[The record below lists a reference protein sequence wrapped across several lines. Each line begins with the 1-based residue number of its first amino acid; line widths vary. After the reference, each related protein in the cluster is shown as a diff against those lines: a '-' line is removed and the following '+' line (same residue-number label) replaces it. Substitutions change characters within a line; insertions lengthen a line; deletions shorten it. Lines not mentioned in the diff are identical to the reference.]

1 MCWMH
6 SEAMYITEMSQEVQ
20 MQGLASVPTQQQ
32 MQDRIIRLH
41 TAERLAD
48 LVVHC

>member
-1 MCWMH
+1 MCWMRL
-6 SEAMYITEMSQEVQ
+6 EAIYITEMSQAVS
-20 MQGLASVPTQQQ
+20 MQGLASVLTQQQ

-41 TAERLAD
+41 TAEQLAD